1 MKELIKAKL
10 QELLLACINNG
21 YQFNFAG
28 NVNALSV
35 YKFTEGKVSYVEEL
49 YYITDWNGSTD
60 EHIEALNRFID
71 KVEGNE

>member
-21 YQFNFAG
+21 YQFNFTG

-35 YKFTEGKVSYVEEL
+35 YKFTEGKISYVEKL
-49 YYITDWNGSTD
+49 YYITDWNGSY
-60 EHIEALNRFID
+60 ENHITALNEIID
-71 KVEGNE
+71 KVEGHE